1 MSALKLSATAIKL
14 LKQCPFA
21 FWLKYRK
28 FIFPTEESENL
39 GLGLAFHDVL
49 AQYYRGESVEEI
61 RSDITE
67 KWRNPFP
74 DRWANLLAAF
84 DAYIAKPPFARIE
97 NCDANID
104 ICVEERFHCEVP
116 EHDLILNGVLDL
128 LTEYPDR
135 VVLTEHKS
143 TSSAFGD
150 DRYWNAAK
158 RSIQLSLYDWAL
170 SVLYPGKPVEIQ
182 YNVWHKA
189 GLRRKGLTIKAT
201 KDFLKTGKYL
211 DMEIAV
217 PPENEQVFVGKNL
230 DQLQE
235 TPEMFYARLFQ
246 RYSTEPSF
254 DCRPVV
260 KLNSNRSHT
269 EEQLGKLV
277 KLVRFMDE
285 NDCFCQ
291 DEDSCDEYSG
301 CDYRPLCDNNLD
313 VDADEL
319 PDTLKKGRDAV
330 PVQ

>member
-1 MSALKLSATAIKL
+1 MSTLKLSATSIKL

-21 FWLKYRK
+21 FWLRYRK
-28 FIFPTEESENL
+28 FIFPVEESENL
-39 GLGLAFHDVL
+39 GIGLAFHGIL
-49 AQYYRGESVEEI
+49 AQYYNSEYVQDI
-61 RSDITE
+61 RTRITE

-84 DAYIAKPPFARIE
+84 DAYVLNPPYKT
-97 NCDANID
+97 D
-104 ICVEERFHCEVP
+104 IVAGGDKVHVEERFRCEHP
-116 EHDLILNGVLDL
+116 DHDLILNGVLDL
-128 LTEYPDR
+128 LIEYPDR

-143 TSSAFGD
+143 TSSSFGND
-150 DRYWNAAK
+150 EYWNAAK
-158 RSIQLSLYDWAL
+158 RSIQLSLYDWAI
-170 SVLYPGKPVEIQ
+170 SQKFPGKPVEIQ

-217 PPENEQVFVGKNL
+217 PPEDERIFVGKNL

-246 RYSTEPSF
+246 RYSTEPTF

-260 KLNSNRSHT
+260 KLNSNRGHT

-277 KLVRFMDE
+277 KLVRFMGE
-285 NDCFCQ
+285 NDCFYQ
-291 DEDSCDEYSG
+291 NEDSCDDYSG
-301 CDYRPLCDNNLD
+301 CDYRPICDNHFD
-313 VDADEL
+313 VEKYDEL
-319 PDTLKKGRDAV
+319 PDTLKRGRDTV
-330 PVQ
+330 PTQ